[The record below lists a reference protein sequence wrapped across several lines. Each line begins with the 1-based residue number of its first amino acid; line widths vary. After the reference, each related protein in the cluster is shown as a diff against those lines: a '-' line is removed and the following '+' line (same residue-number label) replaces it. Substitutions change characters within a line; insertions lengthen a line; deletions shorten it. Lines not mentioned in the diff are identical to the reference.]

1 MWGVEGSVCA
11 LLACCCTP
19 TLGACIL
26 SWAHAPPPP
35 SIFFL
40 EISPHSPRPPGMCVW
55 RGGGV
60 WHMPA
65 EDMTVYIHRL
75 MDGLVNGSSP
85 NTCTGAVLGGR
96 KQEQQQ
102 RRGRGNVSMVSTEEG
117 PMHHGV
123 EVACC

>member
-1 MWGVEGSVCA
+1 
-11 LLACCCTP
+11 
-19 TLGACIL
+19 
-26 SWAHAPPPP
+26 
-35 SIFFL
+35 
-40 EISPHSPRPPGMCVW
+40 
-55 RGGGV
+55 
-60 WHMPA
+60 MPA